1 MGWQFLQG
9 LQASV
14 FLAVPKDNNIY
25 IIGCESQVT
34 WQTDIHSRA
43 LYGIIFI
50 CQSSKSHLKNKHLE

>member
-1 MGWQFLQG
+1 MDFGGRLSCIQVLILFLPRFTGWQFLQG

-34 WQTDIHSRA
+34 
-43 LYGIIFI
+43 
-50 CQSSKSHLKNKHLE
+50 